1 MDGIGQFVSTFLN
14 SIFQIEYRY
23 QGCAL
28 FKQVDIQMNRR
39 RDAIKAHKC
48 MSLLNRHGDGPMLES
63 TTLTANNEEEEPES
77 ESDDDN
83 DA

>member
-1 MDGIGQFVSTFLN
+1 MTKHR
-14 SIFQIEYRY
+14 SICINISKFYISNRIQISGNRSK
-23 QGCAL
+23 L
-28 FKQVDIQMNRR
+28 DIQMNRR

-63 TTLTANNEEEEPES
+63 TTLTANNDEEEPES